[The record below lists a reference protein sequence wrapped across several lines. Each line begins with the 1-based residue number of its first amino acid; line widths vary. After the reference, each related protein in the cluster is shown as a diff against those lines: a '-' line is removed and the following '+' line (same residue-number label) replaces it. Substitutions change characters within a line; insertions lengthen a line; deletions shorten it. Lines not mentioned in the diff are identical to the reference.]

1 MEVVFVIFLT
11 VISFSGVI
19 PASVLKKNPALTQLQ
34 ESVSRRLFVQD
45 SLNTYTLHLQSG
57 LHVWLGNGR
66 SLLAFPIVSNRLLKI
81 KIKNTCPDPFRPK
94 GPDHDFAYQFQVP
107 SEGIEGGW
115 DASLSVDLRQAIAPC
130 EPL

>member
-1 MEVVFVIFLT
+1 MEIVLVIFLT

-45 SLNTYTLHLQSG
+45 SLNTYTLLLQSG

-81 KIKNTCPDPFRPK
+81 K
-94 GPDHDFAYQFQVP
+94 
-107 SEGIEGGW
+107 
-115 DASLSVDLRQAIAPC
+115 
-130 EPL
+130 

>member
-1 MEVVFVIFLT
+1 MEIVFVIFLT

-34 ESVSRRLFVQD
+34 ESVSRRLFIHD
-45 SLNTYTLHLQSG
+45 SLNTYTLLLQSG

-81 KIKNTCPDPFRPK
+81 KNKKTRALTLSAPRDPITTSPISSKSHRRGSKEAGTPL
-94 GPDHDFAYQFQVP
+94 YQ
-107 SEGIEGGW
+107 
-115 DASLSVDLRQAIAPC
+115 
-130 EPL
+130 